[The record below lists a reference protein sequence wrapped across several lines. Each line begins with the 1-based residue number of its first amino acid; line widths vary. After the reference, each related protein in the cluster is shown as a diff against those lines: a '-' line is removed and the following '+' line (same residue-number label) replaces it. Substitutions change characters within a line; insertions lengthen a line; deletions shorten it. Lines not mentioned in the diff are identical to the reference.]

1 MPLLSYLAAGA
12 VEVMS
17 SEEIEVVVEE
27 VVVEGAEMD
36 RIMEVDVAVTTRTKA
51 VRTTKAEQMIKTGR
65 ITKEPTAIKG
75 VSRGTKVDTTT
86 ETAEKAKEATEA
98 VEEVVVEEVED
109 EILIEAMEATE
120 EAVVVVA
127 LAEEVITRVM

>member
-1 MPLLSYLAAGA
+1 MSSVK
-12 VEVMS
+12 VEV
-17 SEEIEVVVEE
+17 VLEE
-27 VVVEGAEMD
+27 VLIEGPEMD

-51 VRTTKAEQMIKTGR
+51 VRTTTADQMIKTGR
-65 ITKEPTAIKG
+65 ITKEPIAIKG

-109 EILIEAMEATE
+109 EILIEAMEAME